1 MESGA
6 RLERFHMAPLITALI
21 DTYNHE
27 RYIEQALVSVLEQG
41 LSPSEL
47 EIVVVDDGSTDQTP
61 ALIHKFVPRVKHI
74 RKRNGGQAS
83 AFNIGFAESSGQIV
97 ALLDGDDW
105 WAKGK
110 LTAVANALE
119 SNPHVGAVGHGHY
132 RAVEG
137 SSREGEL
144 SAVVPAAQMLVNL
157 ATPVAVRSWV
167 YCLMGA
173 LTLRR
178 KVFEWILPIPE
189 NMIFMAD
196 SALQA
201 AATVFGTLVLPE
213 ALFYY
218 RCHSEN
224 LYAFDRR
231 TAKSSAAGPK
241 WPKSPTAAF
250 TAAWWRSASRSL
262 KHLNWWDISGSAPSA
277 SGCIYREA
285 RAAKRSKRRCAS
297 SAPRSRVPL
306 LAIACLSISASAR
319 QLSPC
324 RRAPF
329 TAFAIG
335 TLRKTWAA
343 GALACSARRRHA
355 FNLVP

>member
-1 MESGA
+1 MKSAA

-27 RYIEQALVSVLEQG
+27 KYIEQALVSVLEQG
-41 LSPSEL
+41 LSPAEL
-47 EIVVVDDGSTDQTP
+47 EIIVVDDGSTDQTP
-61 ALIHKFVPRVKHI
+61 AVIHKFIPRVRHL
-74 RKRNGGQAS
+74 RKPNGGQAS
-83 AFNIGFAESSGQIV
+83 AFNAGFAESSGQMV

-119 SNPHVGAVGHGHY
+119 SNPDVGAVGHGHY
-132 RAVEG
+132 RSLEG
-137 SSREGEL
+137 SSGEGEL

-224 LYAFDRR
+224 LYAFDPKNREKQRR
-231 TAKSSAAGPK
+231 RAEMAEIAYGGVYRRLVALGIPEPQAFELVGHLWLSAKRERLHLSGGTRREALETEMRIFRATF
-241 WPKSPTAAF
+241 KSPTLGYRVFKYLCVGAA
-250 TAAWWRSASRSL
+250 TLAL
-262 KHLNWWDISGSAPSA
+262 P
-277 SGCIYREA
+277 
-285 RAAKRSKRRCAS
+285 
-297 SAPRSRVPL
+297 PRSFYGIRNWY
-306 LAIACLSISASAR
+306 ASQNLGRWRAR
-319 QLSPC
+319 LF
-324 RRAPF
+324 R
-329 TAFAIG
+329 
-335 TLRKTWAA
+335 
-343 GALACSARRRHA
+343 
-355 FNLVP
+355 